1 MRIYEIILLIS
12 CLALLQY
19 LIFFKKSEK
28 KTGIV
33 LSLAVLVDSIIQLSW
48 EGYRWQMLPIYITA
62 CIYISIC
69 LLRNSNKKNH
79 WAMPKLLTI
88 VLYTISVLLLAVST
102 LASVYLPVVQL
113 PDPEGPYTVGTR
125 TFHFTD
131 PGRDEIFTSNPGDKR
146 ELMVQIWY
154 PSVQEKGEKTASIFP
169 ADRTLFQK
177 YAHAYASNLKLPEF
191 FLDYWKYFKSNAY
204 ENANI
209 LGSSKPYPLVILS
222 HGEGTGRIMHIS
234 QAENLASHGYIV
246 AAIDHTYST
255 TATAFP
261 DGRVTGYEQNSTTG
275 EEELFANA
283 KKIGKVWNADMD
295 FVISQFERMN
305 AGEENGFLK
314 GMLDMKNIGIMGH
327 SFGGATAF
335 HEVQF
340 NPKVKAGVNMDGTLY
355 DLSLPPG
362 HLKPFMF
369 LRAEDFNTWTTK
381 YKQGSIQDAKLN
393 KMISSEL
400 QVMNQVVRNGGNIMY
415 IQDTSHYN
423 FTDLQL
429 YSKLIGQTGM
439 TGSIDGYKSA
449 KIVNEYVLNFFDKQ
463 LKGTGGELLTGS
475 NKTFPEVKLMD
486 SSDLSK

>member
-28 KTGIV
+28 KVGLV

-69 LLRNSNKKNH
+69 LLRSSNKKVL
-79 WAMPKLLTI
+79 WAMPKLLTYA
-88 VLYTISVLLLAVST
+88 LYTLSVLLLAIST
-102 LASVYLPVVQL
+102 LASVYLPVVEL
-113 PDPEGPYTVGTR
+113 PKPEGPYTVGTR

-131 PGRDEIFTSNPGDKR
+131 SSRDEIFTSNQGDKR

-154 PSVQEKGEKTASIFP
+154 PSDQQQGEKIASIFP
-169 ADRTLFQK
+169 QDRFLFQK

-191 FLDYWKYFKSNAY
+191 VLDYWKYFKSNSY
-204 ENANI
+204 ENAGI
-209 LGSSKPYPLVILS
+209 LHPSKPYPLILLS
-222 HGEGTGRIMHIS
+222 HGEGTGRILHIS

-261 DGRVTGYEQNSTTG
+261 DGRVTGYERNSGTG
-275 EEELFANA
+275 DEEILSNA
-283 KKIGKVWNADMD
+283 KKIGKVWNADID
-295 FVISQFERMN
+295 YVINQFGRMN
-305 AGEENGFLK
+305 AGDENSFLK
-314 GMLDMKNIGIMGH
+314 GALDMNNIGIMGH

-340 NPKVKAGVNMDGTLY
+340 NPKLKAGVNMDGTLY
-355 DLSLPPG
+355 DLSLPAG
-362 HLKPFMF
+362 QLKPFIT
-369 LRAEDFNTWTTK
+369 LRAEDFKTWTTK
-381 YKQGSIQDAKLN
+381 YKQGAIQDAKLT
-393 KMISSEL
+393 KLISSEL
-400 QVMNQVVRNGGNIMY
+400 QVMNQSVRSGGKVMY
-415 IQDTSHYN
+415 IQGTSHYN

-429 YSKLIGQTGM
+429 YSKLIRLTGM
-439 TGSIDGYKSA
+439 TGNIDGNRGA
-449 KIVNEYVLNFFDKQ
+449 KIANEYVLNFFDKQ
-463 LKGTGGELLTGS
+463 LKGKGGELLTGPS
-475 NKTFPEVKLMD
+475 PAYPEVKFMN